1 MISPLPLRQI
11 GQETILIFI
20 NMKHL
25 FHSLLAVAFVLCAGF
40 QQAVAQQMQFPPLPV
55 DKNVRIGQLDN
66 GLTYYI
72 RHNKLPENRAEFY
85 IAQKVGSILEEPQQR
100 GLAHFLEHMAFN
112 GTKNFPGD
120 DKGLGVIPWCETV
133 GIKFG
138 TNLNAY
144 TSIDETVYNI
154 SNAPIDRTGV
164 LDSCLLILH
173 DWSNYILLK
182 DDEIDKERGVIRE
195 EWRSRN
201 SGILRIMTDAQPT
214 LYPDSKYAD
223 CMPIGSIDV
232 INNFPYQAIRDYY
245 AKWYRPDLQGIVIVG
260 DINAEEM
267 EAKLKKVFEDVKAPV
282 NPAERI
288 YYPVSDNQEPLIY
301 IGTDKEV
308 KNPSVN
314 IFFKHE
320 ATPDSLKNTIS
331 YYASQYMLSMAMTML
346 NNRLNELRQTANPPF
361 TNASAGYG
369 EFFLAKTKEA
379 FSLDA
384 RSKVDGIDLAMKTV
398 LEEAER
404 ARRFGFTAT
413 EYERARA
420 NYMQGVE
427 SAYNEREK
435 TKSGSYVNEYV
446 NNFLDKE
453 PIPGIEFEY
462 MLTKQMAP
470 NIPVEAIN
478 KMMQQLITDNNQVV
492 LLAGPEKEGVK
503 YPTKDEITALLK
515 QMKSFDLKPYE
526 DKVSNEP
533 LISEDLKG
541 GKIVSEK
548 AGEIY
553 GSTKLVLSNGVTVYV
568 KPTDFKADQIVMKGV
583 SLGGTSVF
591 PNDEI
596 IDIAQLNGVALVG
609 GIGNFSKVDLGKA
622 LAGKRASVGAGIG
635 NTTETISGSCSPK
648 DFETMM
654 QLTYLT
660 FTSPRKDNEAF
671 ESYKSRLKAELQNA
685 DANPMSAFS
694 DTITSA
700 LYNNHPRAI
709 KMKENMVD
717 KINYDRIIDMYKDRY
732 KDASDFTFYL
742 VGNVD
747 LEKVKPMIAKYL
759 GSLPAIN
766 RKETFKDNKMY
777 IRKGK
782 YKNEFAKKQETPM
795 ATIMF
800 FYSGTCKYDLRN
812 NILLSFLDQA
822 LDMVYTAEIREKEGG
837 TYGVSCNG
845 SLGKYPKEE
854 LILQIVF
861 QTDPAKK
868 DKLSA
873 VVVEQLNK
881 MAKEGPSAEHMQKI
895 KEYMLKKYK
904 DAQKENGYWLNNLDE
919 YFYTG
924 IDNTK
929 DYEKIV
935 NSITAKEVQDF
946 LAKLLKQNNEIQV
959 VMTMPEEAK

>member
-1 MISPLPLRQI
+1 M
-11 GQETILIFI
+11 
-20 NMKHL
+20 
-25 FHSLLAVAFVLCAGF
+25 
-40 QQAVAQQMQFPPLPV
+40 
-55 DKNVRIGQLDN
+55 
-66 GLTYYI
+66 
-72 RHNKLPENRAEFY
+72 
-85 IAQKVGSILEEPQQR
+85 
-100 GLAHFLEHMAFN
+100 
-112 GTKNFPGD
+112 
-120 DKGLGVIPWCETV
+120 
-133 GIKFG
+133 
-138 TNLNAY
+138 
-144 TSIDETVYNI
+144 
-154 SNAPIDRTGV
+154 
-164 LDSCLLILH
+164 
-173 DWSNYILLK
+173 
-182 DDEIDKERGVIRE
+182 
-195 EWRSRN
+195 
-201 SGILRIMTDAQPT
+201 
-214 LYPDSKYAD
+214 
-223 CMPIGSIDV
+223 
-232 INNFPYQAIRDYY
+232 
-245 AKWYRPDLQGIVIVG
+245 
-260 DINAEEM
+260 
-267 EAKLKKVFEDVKAPV
+267 KKVFEDVKAPV

-671 ESYKSRLKAELQNA
+671 ESYKNRLKAELQNA

-759 GSLPAIN
+759 GSLTAIN

>member
-1 MISPLPLRQI
+1 
-11 GQETILIFI
+11 
-20 NMKHL
+20 
-25 FHSLLAVAFVLCAGF
+25 
-40 QQAVAQQMQFPPLPV
+40 
-55 DKNVRIGQLDN
+55 
-66 GLTYYI
+66 
-72 RHNKLPENRAEFY
+72 
-85 IAQKVGSILEEPQQR
+85 
-100 GLAHFLEHMAFN
+100 
-112 GTKNFPGD
+112 
-120 DKGLGVIPWCETV
+120 
-133 GIKFG
+133 
-138 TNLNAY
+138 
-144 TSIDETVYNI
+144 
-154 SNAPIDRTGV
+154 
-164 LDSCLLILH
+164 
-173 DWSNYILLK
+173 
-182 DDEIDKERGVIRE
+182 
-195 EWRSRN
+195 
-201 SGILRIMTDAQPT
+201 
-214 LYPDSKYAD
+214 
-223 CMPIGSIDV
+223 
-232 INNFPYQAIRDYY
+232 
-245 AKWYRPDLQGIVIVG
+245 
-260 DINAEEM
+260 M

-503 YPTKDEITALLK
+503 YPTKEEIAALLK

-671 ESYKSRLKAELQNA
+671 ESYKNRLKAELQNA

-759 GSLPAIN
+759 GSLPTIN

>member
-1 MISPLPLRQI
+1 MTGRVSGVFSRQTSAEPGSDGADLKIRGFGSALVVVDGIPGRNYSDIDPSEIESVSVLKDASAAAVYGMQGANGVILVTTKRGGKNKPTTLDINTRFGLQMFHNYPQPASTPLLQTLV
-11 GQETILIFI
+11 GEYYA
-20 NMKHL
+20 NMKL
-25 FHSLLAVAFVLCAGF
+25 IN
-40 QQAVAQQMQFPPLPV
+40 
-55 DKNVRIGQLDN
+55 DKNAVITPADMATRDYAYN
-66 GLTYYI
+66 TNWY
-72 RHNKLPENRAEFY
+72 
-85 IAQKVGSILEEPQQR
+85 EE
-100 GLAHFLEHMAFN
+100 M
-112 GTKNFPGD
+112 
-120 DKGLGVIPWCETV
+120 
-133 GIKFG
+133 IK
-138 TNLNAY
+138 
-144 TSIDETVYNI
+144 
-154 SNAPIDRTGV
+154 NAPITQ
-164 LDSCLLILH
+164 
-173 DWSNYILLK
+173 SNIN
-182 DDEIDKERGVIRE
+182 I
-195 EWRSRN
+195 
-201 SGILRIMTDAQPT
+201 SG
-214 LYPDSKYAD
+214 
-223 CMPIGSIDV
+223 
-232 INNFPYQAIRDYY
+232 
-245 AKWYRPDLQGIVIVG
+245 
-260 DINAEEM
+260 
-267 EAKLKKVFEDVKAPV
+267 
-282 NPAERI
+282 
-288 YYPVSDNQEPLIY
+288 
-301 IGTDKEV
+301 GTDKV
-308 KNPSVN
+308 
-314 IFFKHE
+314 
-320 ATPDSLKNTIS
+320 S
-331 YYASQYMLSMAMTML
+331 Y
-346 NNRLNELRQTANPPF
+346 F
-361 TNASAGYG
+361 ISAGYLYQG
-369 EFFLAKTKEA
+369 GIWSTNSTDKNRFNFR
-379 FSLDA
+379 SNLDA
-384 RSKVDGIDLAMKTV
+384 DILKNLKLSVGVGAVINSLNYPRSASYEIARKMK
-398 LEEAER
+398 
-404 ARRFGFTAT
+404 
-413 EYERARA
+413 
-420 NYMQGVE
+420 
-427 SAYNEREK
+427 
-435 TKSGSYVNEYV
+435 
-446 NNFLDKE
+446 D
-453 PIPGIEFEY
+453 
-462 MLTKQMAP
+462 MAP

-533 LISEDLKG
+533 LISEDIKG

-548 AGEIY
+548 ADDVY
-553 GSTKLVLSNGVTVYV
+553 GSTKLGLSNGVTVYV
-568 KPTDFKADQIVMKGV
+568 KPTHLKADEIMMKGV

-609 GIGNFSKVDLGKA
+609 GIGNFSKVDLSKA

-671 ESYKSRLKAELQNA
+671 ESYKNRLKAELQNA

-759 GSLPAIN
+759 GSLPTIN

-854 LILQIVF
+854 LILQIIF

-946 LAKLLKQNNEIQV
+946 LARLLKQNNEIQV

>member
-1 MISPLPLRQI
+1 
-11 GQETILIFI
+11 
-20 NMKHL
+20 
-25 FHSLLAVAFVLCAGF
+25 
-40 QQAVAQQMQFPPLPV
+40 
-55 DKNVRIGQLDN
+55 
-66 GLTYYI
+66 
-72 RHNKLPENRAEFY
+72 
-85 IAQKVGSILEEPQQR
+85 
-100 GLAHFLEHMAFN
+100 
-112 GTKNFPGD
+112 
-120 DKGLGVIPWCETV
+120 
-133 GIKFG
+133 
-138 TNLNAY
+138 
-144 TSIDETVYNI
+144 
-154 SNAPIDRTGV
+154 
-164 LDSCLLILH
+164 
-173 DWSNYILLK
+173 
-182 DDEIDKERGVIRE
+182 
-195 EWRSRN
+195 
-201 SGILRIMTDAQPT
+201 
-214 LYPDSKYAD
+214 
-223 CMPIGSIDV
+223 
-232 INNFPYQAIRDYY
+232 
-245 AKWYRPDLQGIVIVG
+245 
-260 DINAEEM
+260 M

-609 GIGNFSKVDLGKA
+609 GIGNFSKVDLSKA

-671 ESYKSRLKAELQNA
+671 ESYKNRLKAELQNA

-747 LEKVKPMIAKYL
+747 LEKIKPMIAKYL
-759 GSLPAIN
+759 GSLPTIN

-800 FYSGTCKYDLRN
+800 LYSGTCKYDLRN

-854 LILQIVF
+854 LILQIIF

-946 LAKLLKQNNEIQV
+946 LARLLKQNNEIQV

>member
-1 MISPLPLRQI
+1 
-11 GQETILIFI
+11 
-20 NMKHL
+20 MKHL
-25 FHSLLAVAFVLCAGF
+25 LHGLFIAALVICCNFQSVLAQPM
-40 QQAVAQQMQFPPLPV
+40 QQLPV
-55 DKNVRIGQLDN
+55 DKNVRIGKLEN

-72 RHNKLPENRAEFY
+72 RHNALPEKRAEFY
-85 IAQKVGSILEEPQQR
+85 IAQKVGAILEEPQQR

-120 DKGLGVIPWCETV
+120 ETGLGIVPWCETK

-144 TSIDETVYNI
+144 TGVEQTVYNI
-154 SNAPIDRTGV
+154 SNVPTENV
-164 LDSCLLILH
+164 NVVDSCLLILH
-173 DWSNYILLK
+173 DWSSAIKLADK
-182 DDEIDKERGVIRE
+182 EIDKERGVIRE

-201 SGILRIMTDAQPT
+201 SGMLRIMTDAQST

-232 INNFPYQAIRDYY
+232 INNFPYQDIRDYY
-245 AKWYRPDLQGIVIVG
+245 AKWYRTDLQGIIIVG
-260 DINAEEM
+260 DINVDEIEV
-267 EAKLKKVFEDVKAPV
+267 KLKKLFADVKAPV

-288 YYPVSDNQEPLIY
+288 YYPVADNQEPLIY

-308 KNPSVN
+308 KTPSVN

-320 ATPDSLKNTIS
+320 ATPDSLKNTIA
-331 YYASQYMLSMAMTML
+331 YYATNYILSMAMNML
-346 NNRLNELRQTANPPF
+346 NNRFVELQQTANPPF
-361 TNASAGYG
+361 TSAGAGYG

-379 FSLDA
+379 FSLSA
-384 RSKVDGIDLAMKTV
+384 GSKIDGIELAMRTV
-398 LEEAER
+398 LQEAER

-420 NYMQGVE
+420 NYMQAVE

-435 TKSGSYVNEYV
+435 TKNGSYVNEYV

-462 MLTKQMAP
+462 ML
-470 NIPVEAIN
+470 IN
-478 KMMQQLITDNNQVV
+478 KMAPSITVEAVNKFMQQLITDNNQVV
-492 LLAGPEKEGVK
+492 LLAGPQKESVK
-503 YPTKDEITALLK
+503 YPTKEEIAALLK
-515 QMKSFDLKPYE
+515 EMKSFDLKPYE

-533 LISEDLKG
+533 LISEEIKG

-548 AGEIY
+548 EGDIY

-568 KPTDFKADQIVMKGV
+568 KPTDFKADQIIMKGV
-583 SLGGTSVF
+583 SLGGTSIF
-591 PNDEI
+591 PNEEI
-596 IDIAQLNGVALVG
+596 LNVAQLNGVALVG

-622 LAGKRASVGAGIG
+622 LAGKRAAVGAGIG
-635 NTTETISGSCSPK
+635 NTSETISGNCSPK

-671 ESYKSRLKAELQNA
+671 ESYKSRLKAQLQNA
-685 DANPMSAFS
+685 DANPMTAFQ
-694 DTITSA
+694 DTVTRA

-709 KMKENMVD
+709 KMKESMVD
-717 KINYDRIIDMYKDRY
+717 QINYDRIIEMYKDRF

-742 VGNVD
+742 VGNVN
-747 LEKVKPMIAKYL
+747 LEEMKPMIAKYL
-759 GSLPAIN
+759 GALPAIN

-777 IRKGK
+777 IRKGA

-800 FYSGTCKYDLRN
+800 LYSGTCKYDLRN

-822 LDMVYTAEIREKEGG
+822 LDMVYTEEIREKEGG

-845 SLGKYPKEE
+845 SLSKYPKEE
-854 LILQIVF
+854 LALQIVF
-861 QTDPAKK
+861 QTDPAKR
-868 DKLSA
+868 DKLSDI
-873 VVVEQLNK
+873 VVEQLNK
-881 MAKEGPSAEHMQKI
+881 MAKEGPTAEHLQKI

-904 DAQKENGYWLNNLDE
+904 DAQKENGYWLANLDE

-924 IDNTK
+924 VDNTK
-929 DYEKIV
+929 DYEKLV
-935 NSITAKEVQDF
+935 ANTTAKDVQNF
-946 LAKLLKQNNEIQV
+946 LAKLLKQNNKIQV
-959 VMTMPEEAK
+959 VMTAPEENK

>member
-1 MISPLPLRQI
+1 
-11 GQETILIFI
+11 
-20 NMKHL
+20 
-25 FHSLLAVAFVLCAGF
+25 
-40 QQAVAQQMQFPPLPV
+40 
-55 DKNVRIGQLDN
+55 
-66 GLTYYI
+66 
-72 RHNKLPENRAEFY
+72 
-85 IAQKVGSILEEPQQR
+85 
-100 GLAHFLEHMAFN
+100 
-112 GTKNFPGD
+112 
-120 DKGLGVIPWCETV
+120 
-133 GIKFG
+133 
-138 TNLNAY
+138 
-144 TSIDETVYNI
+144 
-154 SNAPIDRTGV
+154 
-164 LDSCLLILH
+164 
-173 DWSNYILLK
+173 
-182 DDEIDKERGVIRE
+182 
-195 EWRSRN
+195 
-201 SGILRIMTDAQPT
+201 
-214 LYPDSKYAD
+214 
-223 CMPIGSIDV
+223 
-232 INNFPYQAIRDYY
+232 
-245 AKWYRPDLQGIVIVG
+245 
-260 DINAEEM
+260 
-267 EAKLKKVFEDVKAPV
+267 
-282 NPAERI
+282 
-288 YYPVSDNQEPLIY
+288 
-301 IGTDKEV
+301 
-308 KNPSVN
+308 
-314 IFFKHE
+314 
-320 ATPDSLKNTIS
+320 
-331 YYASQYMLSMAMTML
+331 
-346 NNRLNELRQTANPPF
+346 
-361 TNASAGYG
+361 
-369 EFFLAKTKEA
+369 
-379 FSLDA
+379 
-384 RSKVDGIDLAMKTV
+384 
-398 LEEAER
+398 
-404 ARRFGFTAT
+404 
-413 EYERARA
+413 
-420 NYMQGVE
+420 
-427 SAYNEREK
+427 
-435 TKSGSYVNEYV
+435 
-446 NNFLDKE
+446 
-453 PIPGIEFEY
+453 
-462 MLTKQMAP
+462 
-470 NIPVEAIN
+470 
-478 KMMQQLITDNNQVV
+478 MQQLITDNNQVV

-503 YPTKDEITALLK
+503 YPTKDEIAALLK

-671 ESYKSRLKAELQNA
+671 ESYKNRLKAELQNA

-873 VVVEQLNK
+873 EQLNK